1 MTTIA
6 YITNNI
12 APFRVAL
19 LDELATHADVTL
31 YYVTEIDEGVNPQYV
46 AARPQRAK
54 LASIKQLGIPQTL
67 KQLRQADAIIFDGYA
82 GREKWLLLLGCVLT
96 RTRYAISVD
105 GLLLREDRGVKR
117 YLKQF
122 ALSHA
127 YLIFSTGKNTDD
139 ILRQLAPHTKIVRHS
154 FTTLYDADVA
164 QGLTMRAK
172 FLAQDNSHKEGPI
185 LFVGQFI
192 SRKRVREF
200 VEATRTINRQKIMV
214 GGTKETL
221 SKFGIVVDDT
231 YIIIP
236 FLERTEVYH
245 LMQKASVF
253 VLPTNYEVWGLVVV
267 EALSNG
273 VPVVTTTMCNAGL
286 ELVRNEKNGYVIN
299 NVTVDVLRETIV
311 SAMSLPPSEVLAYN
325 KAQMSH
331 YSLEEAAR
339 RMFETLRGEWSR

>member
-82 GREKWLLLLGCVLT
+82 GREKWLLLLGCVVT

-105 GLLLREDRGVKR
+105 GLLRRKDHGVKR

-122 ALSHA
+122 ALGHA
-127 YLIFSTGKNTDD
+127 HLLFSTGEATDA
-139 ILRQLAPHTKIVRHS
+139 ILRQLAPHTTIVRHA
-154 FTTLYDADVA
+154 FTTLYDQDVA
-164 QGLTMRAK
+164 QGLANRAEALEQSS
-172 FLAQDNSHKEGPI
+172 FHKEAPI
-185 LFVGQFI
+185 LFVGKFL
-192 SRKRVREF
+192 KTKGVYEF
-200 VEATRTINRQKIMV
+200 VEATRTLNRPKIMV
-214 GGTKETL
+214 GGTVEAL
-221 SKFGIVVDDT
+221 SELGVQVDDSYT
-231 YIIIP
+231 VIP
-236 FLERTEVYH
+236 FLEREGVYQ
-245 LMQKASVF
+245 LMQQVAVF
-253 VLPTNYEVWGLVVV
+253 VLPTYTDSWGLVIV

-273 VPVVTTTMCNAGL
+273 VPVVTTTACNAGL
-286 ELVRNEKNGYVIN
+286 ALVHDGQNGYLVQKE
-299 NVTVDVLRETIV
+299 TVQPLKDAIV
-311 SAMSLPPSEVLAYN
+311 SAMLLPPSEVLAYN

-331 YSLEEAAR
+331 YSLEDAAR
-339 RMFETLRGEWSR
+339 RMFESLRGGWTR